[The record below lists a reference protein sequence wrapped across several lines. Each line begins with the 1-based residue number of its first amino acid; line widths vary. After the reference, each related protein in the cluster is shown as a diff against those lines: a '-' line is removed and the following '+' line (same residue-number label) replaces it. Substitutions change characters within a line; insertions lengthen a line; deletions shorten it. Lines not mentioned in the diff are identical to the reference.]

1 MELYNRSRCDLK
13 VRDSVELKN
22 YLRMV
27 PDVFEDLFLLVV
39 ITYYLFNF
47 CLFMIFQ
54 RQ

>member
-1 MELYNRSRCDLK
+1 MCDLK
-13 VRDSVELKN
+13 FLDDVKLKN

-27 PDVFEDLFLLVV
+27 QLEQDVFEDLFPLVGLV
-39 ITYYLFNF
+39 IIYYLFNF